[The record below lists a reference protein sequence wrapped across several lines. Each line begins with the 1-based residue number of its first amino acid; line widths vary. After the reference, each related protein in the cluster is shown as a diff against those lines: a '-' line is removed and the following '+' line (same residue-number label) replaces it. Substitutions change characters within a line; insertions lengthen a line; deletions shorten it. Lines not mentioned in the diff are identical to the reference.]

1 MTKFTNPQTLRK
13 VGLPTPQT
21 VIYKSESHKLHQAF
35 PVAEG
40 ETIVAGQ
47 PVYLKNDGTVKGFEA
62 GLPFL
67 GIAVTNSETPAY
79 PAGAAGVEITVMVE
93 GYAICYGVANAAI
106 AKAGYVIP
114 VTVSPVSQEGY
125 VKYATSNEATNFIA
139 INSAEEGDLIQ
150 VIIR

>member
-35 PVAEG
+35 PVAAG

-67 GIAVTNSETPAY
+67 GIAVTNSEIPAY

-106 AKAGYVIP
+106 AKAGYVTP
-114 VTVSPVSQEGY
+114 GTVNPEGY
-125 VKYATSNEATNFIA
+125 VKYATSVEATNFIA
-139 INSAEEGDLIQ
+139 LNSAEEGDLIQ